1 MISKFKKI
9 IDYSD
14 IKLKVSNI
22 HRFWRFFKNKLMIMD
37 MIYIILITNCIR
49 SEVIRCFLILCY
61 AI

>member
-1 MISKFKKI
+1 MII
-9 IDYSD
+9 IDYSG

-49 SEVIRCFLILCY
+49 SEVIRCFLI
-61 AI
+61 